1 VGSTTTSDVGA
12 AFSAAALVGA
22 GRAAVGF
29 FTAGVFTAGVFAAG
43 VFAAGFFT
51 AGFFTAGV
59 FAAVEDFAGLEDF
72 AAVDFAGAAFAP
84 AAFAAVVFGLVDFVP
99 EVFADAVFADVDFAA
114 VVFEAAV
121 FAAAEFGA
129 EDFAPVAF
137 FAPAEDEAGLLA
149 AGFRAGAEASVGVSA
164 PSAWGVG
171 SSGEEVTV
179 LRYQR
184 VAESQGPTRH
194 SDIRTPSPRYLQGG
208 CRPCA
213 LRVYSVTK
221 WQRDPPG
228 PGLPR
233 GNRYHDSRHDEV
245 SGR

>member
-1 VGSTTTSDVGA
+1 MA
-12 AFSAAALVGA
+12 AFV
-22 GRAAVGF
+22 AV
-29 FTAGVFTAGVFAAG
+29 
-43 VFAAGFFT
+43 
-51 AGFFTAGV
+51 
-59 FAAVEDFAGLEDF
+59 EDF

-84 AAFAAVVFGLVDFVP
+84 AAFAAVVFWLVDFVP
-99 EVFADAVFADVDFAA
+99 AVFADVDFAV

-121 FAAAEFGA
+121 FAAAAFVA

-137 FAPAEDEAGLLA
+137 FAPAEDEAVFLA

-194 SDIRTPSPRYLQGG
+194 SDIRTPSPRNLQGG
-208 CRPCA
+208 CRACA

-221 WQRDPPG
+221 WQRGLPG
-228 PGLPR
+228 PGVPW
-233 GNRYHDSRHDEV
+233 GNR
-245 SGR
+245 